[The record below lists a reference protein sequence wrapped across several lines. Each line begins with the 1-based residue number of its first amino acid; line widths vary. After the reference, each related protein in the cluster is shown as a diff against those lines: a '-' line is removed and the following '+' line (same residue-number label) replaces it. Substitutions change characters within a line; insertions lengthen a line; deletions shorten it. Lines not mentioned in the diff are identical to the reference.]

1 MLSDSFLLAIKN
13 LKKRG
18 IRSWLTVLGVFIGI
32 AAVVSLISL
41 SNGLQTAITGQFSGT
56 LSTDVLVF
64 QNAGTGFGPPGST
77 AVRKINQ
84 NDIDI
89 IESVPGVKETIPR
102 LIRMVKFEYNDIAT
116 FNYIASIPKDQ
127 EKVDMVNKV
136 ANLVIVKGNLLE
148 AGDKGKVVLGDDF
161 IKNSPY
167 EKEIHVG
174 SSITIQGKKFEVK
187 GILKRGSSF
196 QINSVILIPED
207 DLKDILNIGDEYD
220 IVAIKIDNPDNAQQI
235 ADNIVRKIRKDRNE
249 KVGEEDFTIQTPAQA
264 LQAVSTILG
273 VIGIVVTGIAAI
285 SLIIGGIGIANTM
298 FTSVLERTREIGV
311 MKAIGAKNSNIL
323 SVFLIESGLLG
334 LVGGIAGAL
343 FGLGAAYLLASVAS
357 QTLGINF
364 PVTLSWPLLL
374 GAIAFSFFIGL
385 ISGIIPAIKASRM
398 NPVEALRK

>member
-196 QINSVILIPED
+196 QINSVILMPED

-311 MKAIGAKNSNIL
+311 LKAIGAKNSNIL